1 MHRVEDRV
9 LVVVVAQVYHEKVK
23 TSGKIWV
30 HDATPV
36 TALDLMLFGGQLQ
49 VMHAR
54 RPFTRLFIR
63 LFIGLY
69 SAINS
74 ANNGQVVHTQ
84 QLVKVDEWLHL
95 RVTPRDAVLLKVSK
109 RVSE

>member
-1 MHRVEDRV
+1 MYRVEDRV

-49 VMHAR
+49 VMR
-54 RPFTRLFIR
+54 TRQPFTRLFIR
-63 LFIGLY
+63 LFIRLFNRLFIRLFIRLIMSRWCTRSSWSRWTSGSIY
-69 SAINS
+69 VSRRA
-74 ANNGQVVHTQ
+74 
-84 QLVKVDEWLHL
+84 
-95 RVTPRDAVLLKVSK
+95 TPCCSR
-109 RVSE
+109 